1 MSTYSAGYT
10 AIAPKYVTSLVLH
23 LQLKLLVCSCLPKI
37 TLQGRRYRGGRG
49 GSSPPTFIGGG
60 AEPLRQISVV
70 TSYLAHKSK
79 YLVWCGL
86 ASRLGATL
94 FWLHGSPSRA

>member
-1 MSTYSAGYT
+1 MGGVGRALSAELDII
-10 AIAPKYVTSLVLH
+10 IAQTD
-23 LQLKLLVCSCLPKI
+23 
-37 TLQGRRYRGGRG
+37 QGRRYRGGRG

-60 AEPLRQISVV
+60 AEPPHQISVV

-94 FWLHGSPSRA
+94 IWLHGSPSRERRLRNLLY